1 MLLSYGWRWKKEEPC
16 NIYILLFIYF
26 ASAGA
31 TSGIPASFLYRNQK
45 EGKERGRGKI
55 GIITHVRTYMRT
67 QGVLDNKLH
76 HQNKINAYT
85 RNLNKISTL
94 KKK

>member
-1 MLLSYGWRWKKEEPC
+1 M
-16 NIYILLFIYF
+16 LFIYF
-26 ASAGA
+26 ASAGT

-67 QGVLDNKLH
+67 
-76 HQNKINAYT
+76 
-85 RNLNKISTL
+85 
-94 KKK
+94 

>member
-1 MLLSYGWRWKKEEPC
+1 M
-16 NIYILLFIYF
+16 LLFIRLAVEEGRTLQHIHLLLF
-26 ASAGA
+26 LFCPQI

-67 QGVLDNKLH
+67 
-76 HQNKINAYT
+76 
-85 RNLNKISTL
+85 
-94 KKK
+94 

>member
-26 ASAGA
+26 ASAGK

-45 EGKERGRGKI
+45 KGKKGVGER
-55 GIITHVRTYMRT
+55 
-67 QGVLDNKLH
+67 
-76 HQNKINAYT
+76 
-85 RNLNKISTL
+85 
-94 KKK
+94 

>member
-26 ASAGA
+26 ASAGT

-45 EGKERGRGKI
+45 EGKERGRGKDRDNNACVYVCA
-55 GIITHVRTYMRT
+55 HVE
-67 QGVLDNKLH
+67 GVG
-76 HQNKINAYT
+76 
-85 RNLNKISTL
+85 
-94 KKK
+94 

>member
-1 MLLSYGWRWKKEEPC
+1 MLLFIRLVVEEGSVR

-26 ASAGA
+26 APADT
-31 TSGIPASFLYRNQK
+31 TSGIPASFLYRNPK

-67 QGVLDNKLH
+67 
-76 HQNKINAYT
+76 
-85 RNLNKISTL
+85 
-94 KKK
+94 

>member
-16 NIYILLFIYF
+16 NIIIFVIHLFCT
-26 ASAGA
+26 AGT

-55 GIITHVRTYMRT
+55 GIITHVYTYVRT
-67 QGVLDNKLH
+67 
-76 HQNKINAYT
+76 
-85 RNLNKISTL
+85 
-94 KKK
+94 

>member
-1 MLLSYGWRWKKEEPC
+1 MLLFIFGWRWKKEEPC

-26 ASAGA
+26 ASAGT
-31 TSGIPASFLYRNQK
+31 TSGIPASFLYRNRK

-67 QGVLDNKLH
+67 
-76 HQNKINAYT
+76 
-85 RNLNKISTL
+85 
-94 KKK
+94 

>member
-1 MLLSYGWRWKKEEPC
+1 M
-16 NIYILLFIYF
+16 LLFIRLAVEEGRPLQHIHF
-26 ASAGA
+26 ASAGT

-67 QGVLDNKLH
+67 
-76 HQNKINAYT
+76 
-85 RNLNKISTL
+85 
-94 KKK
+94 

>member
-16 NIYILLFIYF
+16 KKNSFIKLFIYF
-26 ASAGA
+26 ASAGT
-31 TSGIPASFLYRNQK
+31 TSGIPASFLYRNRK

-67 QGVLDNKLH
+67 
-76 HQNKINAYT
+76 
-85 RNLNKISTL
+85 
-94 KKK
+94 